1 MKTENKSAIIYS
13 DKYIKRL
20 QETFNTMKT
29 NEKNVMINIKS
40 AHFTPNEY
48 YERNVTPVDV
58 FSADSFDSVNAQRID
73 IDYEGVLSVK
83 NGRLSLKYDES
94 ELTGMEGTVT
104 SISFD
109 VNNPSLVVMSR
120 TGTVEGTLCFEDG
133 ERIMCTQNIPEMEL
147 PLVIDTEHMVNSITE
162 DGGELKIS
170 YGMEYRGSLVQR
182 TLMHVVVRPT

>member
-1 MKTENKSAIIYS
+1 MKTK
-13 DKYIKRL
+13 
-20 QETFNTMKT
+20 
-29 NEKNVMINIKS
+29 EKNVMINIKS

-48 YERNVTPVDV
+48 YVKNVTPVDV

-83 NGRLSLKYDES
+83 NGRLSVEYDES

-104 SISFD
+104 NISFD
-109 VNNPSLVVMSR
+109 VDNPRLVVMSR

-133 ERIMCTQNIPEMEL
+133 ERIMCTQNTPEMEL
-147 PLVIDTEHMVNSITE
+147 PLVIDTERMINDITE

-170 YGMEYRGSLVQR
+170 YGMEYRGSLIAR